1 LNDYFISKQHV
12 CQDIAQSFLSNDD
25 YSTGF
30 DIIGKIDYPIALPL
44 CPVTSV
50 PSVVLP
56 SNFPIETNAIAL
68 HPGAIVSEKGE

>member
-1 LNDYFISKQHV
+1 LNDYFISKQHL
-12 CQDIAQSFLSNDD
+12 CQDISQSFLSNDD

-30 DIIGKIDYPIALPL
+30 DIIGKIDYPINR
-44 CPVTSV
+44 VTSL

-56 SNFPIETNAIAL
+56 SNFPVGKNAIAL